1 RKPPV
6 TFTYQVKNLPPGRVA
21 AKLVSEYILNI
32 TPEEE
37 MNKINPQSKMFFGY
51 RPRGTGRP
59 TKRERRD
66 MEDFLQ

>member
-1 RKPPV
+1 V